1 MKLLRECI
9 RGLLVEQAS
18 GEADQIVRLVVG
30 GRPDQAFELMLMIP
44 EIDPEAVVRGLAKE
58 FQNQSAEV
66 GALLDAV
73 RIQNA
78 RRPRGAPPIPY
89 WGPKFIVLSDAN
101 EQFLKDAEQFVY
113 GDAGPRGLARYQRVA
128 DVDGVSFLA
137 ALEPE
142 KGIPLSVEDLTNRLQ
157 AARDE

>member
-30 GRPDQAFELMLMIP
+30 GHPDQAFELMLMVP

-66 GALLDAV
+66 GALIDAA

-78 RRPRGAPPIPY
+78 PRPY
-89 WGPKFIVLSDAN
+89 WGPEFIVLSDAN
-101 EQFLKDAEQFVY
+101 DQFLKDTEQFVY
-113 GDAGPRGLARYQRVA
+113 GDAGPLGLERYQSLSS
-128 DVDGVSFLA
+128 VDGVSFLA

-142 KGIPLSVEDLTNRLQ
+142 KGIPLTVEDLTNRLQ